1 MNSSLPAAI
10 SRECSG
16 YLRRAT
22 CFFGLL
28 LLAALMVSCKKPA
41 FPSSDAATSNA
52 DSSTAASRS
61 STSTGGATPGG
72 GGVSSN
78 AADQP
83 GSLADR
89 LKAVEDG
96 PLEDK
101 PTPVVLPDWKPVSS
115 ATSSIV
121 IPMVVGLVI
130 DGVISDKYGDHETIR
145 LVQEI
150 SPQSINFKLTGDIL
164 QKPSGGAPVTSKRA
178 TGYRIVDT
186 ADLANGHRL
195 MHFFEANKTEHYPGS
210 VALSASAEILSQL
223 HAGQPSQYDF
233 QNDVTNM
240 LSEQLSGHESLSES
254 LISWDGHYM
263 YKCDLKR
270 VEATDLSFPVLVND
284 VRVEL
289 PAVHAICIVGKDEQA
304 HFYFLD
310 QPSNPILLATQIG
323 AFDARS
329 QMIKINWTTSELK
342 GAGGT
347 SSMETTLAQKKPVQI
362 YGIYFDFNS
371 AAMKPESEA
380 VLKQI
385 SDILQKNPDWKL
397 NVSGHTDNVG
407 DTAFNLGLSQR
418 RAAAVKDALVT
429 RYKIAP
435 DHLATSGYG
444 ASMPIE
450 PNTTFEGRARNRRV
464 ELQRQ

>member
-1 MNSSLPAAI
+1 MYSSLRTEDRSGIRRTVDRAAWLFGVLI
-10 SRECSG
+10 
-16 YLRRAT
+16 LAT
-22 CFFGLL
+22 
-28 LLAALMVSCKKPA
+28 LMISCKKTSSVPA
-41 FPSSDAATSNA
+41 GAAPSAGGSP
-52 DSSTAASRS
+52 AASG
-61 STSTGGATPGG
+61 TSGATPGG
-72 GGVSSN
+72 GAVSSN

-89 LKAVEDG
+89 LKAVEEG
-96 PLEDK
+96 PPEDK

-115 ATSSIV
+115 ATSSIM
-121 IPMVVGLVI
+121 IPLVTGLVI
-130 DGVISDKYGDHETIR
+130 DGVISDKYGDHETVR
-145 LVQEI
+145 TVQEI
-150 SPQSINFKLTGDIL
+150 TPQSVSFKLTGDLL
-164 QKPSGGAPVTSKRA
+164 QRPSGNGPVTSKRV

-233 QNDVTNM
+233 QNDVQNM
-240 LSEQLSGHESLSES
+240 LAEQLSGHATLSES
-254 LISWDGHYM
+254 MIQWNGLYM
-263 YKCDLKR
+263 YKCTLRR
-270 VEATDLSFPVLVND
+270 VEATDLSVPVLVND

-289 PAVHAICIVGKDEQA
+289 PAVHAMCVLGQDEQA

-323 AFDARS
+323 AFEARS
-329 QMIKINWTTSELK
+329 QMIKINWKTEGGK
-342 GAGGT
+342 GVAGN
-347 SSMETTLAQKKPVQI
+347 SPIEAALAEKKPVEI

-385 SDILQKNPDWKL
+385 ADILQKNPDWKL
-397 NVSGHTDNVG
+397 KVSGHTDNIG
-407 DTAFNLGLSQR
+407 DAAFNLGLSQR
-418 RAAAVKDALVT
+418 RADAVKDALVT
-429 RYKIAP
+429 RYKIAAGR
-435 DHLATSGYG
+435 LATSGYG

-450 PNTTFEGRARNRRV
+450 SNSTFEGRARNRRV